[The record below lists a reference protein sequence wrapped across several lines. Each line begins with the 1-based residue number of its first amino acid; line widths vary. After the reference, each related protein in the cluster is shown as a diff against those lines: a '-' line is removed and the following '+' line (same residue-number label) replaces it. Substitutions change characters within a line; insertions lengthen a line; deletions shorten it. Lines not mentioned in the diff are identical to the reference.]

1 MGAKAAPSAVAPAGG
16 FVLQFGA
23 FSVEANARKLA
34 DRLKQ
39 KGHEVTVVTQE
50 SNGRQLFAVRG
61 GSYASATQAE
71 AAAKHIH
78 DAEQLPTV
86 VVRQHA
92 PGPA

>member
-1 MGAKAAPSAVAPAGG
+1 
-16 FVLQFGA
+16 LQFGA

-39 KGHEVTVVTQE
+39 KGHDVTVVTQD

-61 GSYASATQAE
+61 GSYANATQAE

-86 VVRQHA
+86 VVRQHV